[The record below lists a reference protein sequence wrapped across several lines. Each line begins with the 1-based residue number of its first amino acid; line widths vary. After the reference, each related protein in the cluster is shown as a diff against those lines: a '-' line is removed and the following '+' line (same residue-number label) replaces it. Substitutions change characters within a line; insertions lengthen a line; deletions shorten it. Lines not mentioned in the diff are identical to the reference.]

1 MSKECDKYWQEERP
15 QLLKAHRLKAKE
27 RWDQALSPDYDYEFF
42 LKAMKAKL
50 ENMADYFETLAPIVD
65 GPYYA
70 RQMNLAVK
78 ILDIVIE
85 EGGQNDYKE
94 HTYEDPLNP
103 GIFLHYVNMKNAH
116 RFDYTFKMIH
126 FFCDAQRICF
136 NKAWNLFVRILT
148 EQMFNWTD

>member
-27 RWDQALSPDYDYEFF
+27 RWDQALSPDYDYEYF

-94 HTYEDPLNP
+94 HTYEDPLNR
-103 GIFLHYVNMKNAH
+103 GY
-116 RFDYTFKMIH
+116 
-126 FFCDAQRICF
+126 FCIMS
-136 NKAWNLFVRILT
+136 I
-148 EQMFNWTD
+148 

>member
-27 RWDQALSPDYDYEFF
+27 RWDQALSPDYDYEYLENVPPSKDYDYEYF

-126 FFCDAQRICF
+126 FFCDA
-136 NKAWNLFVRILT
+136 
-148 EQMFNWTD
+148 

>member
-27 RWDQALSPDYDYEFF
+27 RWDQALSPDYDYEYF

-116 RFDYTFKMIH
+116 TFKMIH
-126 FFCDAQRICF
+126 FFCDA
-136 NKAWNLFVRILT
+136 
-148 EQMFNWTD
+148 